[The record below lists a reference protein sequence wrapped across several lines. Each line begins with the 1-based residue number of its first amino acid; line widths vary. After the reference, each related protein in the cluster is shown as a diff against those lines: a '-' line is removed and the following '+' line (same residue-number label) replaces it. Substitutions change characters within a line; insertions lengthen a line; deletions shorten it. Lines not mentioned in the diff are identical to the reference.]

1 MPSADS
7 EEKAER
13 LLRDVG
19 ATVVAAGAS
28 AAASYAAYSYLNS
41 QAAHARQIIPRRT
54 DNPPNGDGVY
64 YPDGRGPIPFSRTVE
79 VDLHLAVYGDSTAAG
94 LGVETAEETP
104 GVQIVRNLVRETGK
118 VVRYSNKAIVGATS
132 KGLAAQIDASLV
144 TRACPDVAVILIGG
158 NDVTAVNRV
167 RSSAR
172 RLGQAVRLL
181 VDVGSKV
188 VVGTCPDLGVVTAIP
203 QPLRWV
209 IRQYSLRLAAA
220 QRSAVRGNGGRA
232 VPLADVLAKEFLA
245 RPEHMF
251 SPDNYHPSAAGYAL
265 AASILLPE
273 VLDAVGEWGG
283 PLPTPPEVSEAVESR
298 RLINRLRRVV
308 PTAAAKDSPG
318 R

>member
-1 MPSADS
+1 MPPADPH
-7 EEKAER
+7 EKADR

-41 QAAHARQIIPRRT
+41 QAAHARQIIPHRT
-54 DNPPNGDGVY
+54 DAAPNGDGVY
-64 YPDGRGPIPFSRTVE
+64 FPDGSGPVPFHRGME

-94 LGVETAEETP
+94 LGVDTAEETP
-104 GVQIVRNLVRETGK
+104 GVQIVRNLVRETDK

-132 KGLAAQIDASLV
+132 KGLAAQIDASLIA
-144 TRACPDVAVILIGG
+144 RSRPDVAVILIGA

-167 RSSAR
+167 HASAN
-172 RLGQAVRLL
+172 RLGEAVQQL
-181 VDVGSKV
+181 VDVGTKV

-220 QRSAVRGNGGRA
+220 QRSAVRAHGGRA

-265 AASILLPE
+265 AASILMPE

-283 PLPTPPEVSEAVESR
+283 PLPSPPEVSEVAESR
-298 RLINRLRRVV
+298 RLVNRIKRLV
-308 PTAAAKDSPG
+308 PSVPG

>member
-1 MPSADS
+1 M
-7 EEKAER
+7 
-13 LLRDVG
+13 LRDVG

-41 QAAHARQIIPRRT
+41 QAAHARQIIPHRT

-64 YPDGRGPIPFSRTVE
+64 YPDGRGPVPFTRSMT

-94 LGVETAEETP
+94 LGVDTADETP
-104 GVQIVRNLVRETGK
+104 GVQLVRNLVRETGK
-118 VVRYSNKAIVGATS
+118 IVRYSNKAIVGATS
-132 KGLAAQIDASLV
+132 KGLAAQIDASLI
-144 TRACPDVAVILIGG
+144 TRSRPDVAVILIGA

-172 RLGQAVRLL
+172 RLGQAVQLL
-181 VDVGSKV
+181 VDAGAKV

-220 QRSAVRGNGGRA
+220 QRSAVASHGGRP

-283 PLPTPPEVSEAVESR
+283 PLPTPPEVSEVAESR
-298 RLINRLRRVV
+298 RLVNRIRRLV
-308 PTAAAKDSPG
+308 PSLSSS
-318 R
+318 

>member
-1 MPSADS
+1 MPSANPD
-7 EEKAER
+7 EKADR
-13 LLRDVG
+13 ILRDVE

-28 AAASYAAYSYLNS
+28 AAASYAAYRYLNS
-41 QAAHARQIIPRRT
+41 QAAHARRIIPRRT
-54 DNPPNGDGVY
+54 DSPPNGDGVY
-64 YPDGRGPIPFSRTVE
+64 YPDGRGPVPYSRE
-79 VDLHLAVYGDSTAAG
+79 IDVDLHLAMYGDSTAAG
-94 LGVETAEETP
+94 LGVDTAEETP

-118 VVRYSNKAIVGATS
+118 AVRYSNKAMVGATS
-132 KGLAAQIDASLV
+132 KGLAAQIHASLI
-144 TRACPDVAVILIGG
+144 TRSRPDVAVILVGG
-158 NDVTAVNRV
+158 NDVTAVNRI
-167 RSSAR
+167 RLSAR
-172 RLGQAVRLL
+172 RLGDAVQLL
-181 VDVGSKV
+181 VDAGSKV

-220 QRSAVRGNGGRA
+220 QRSAVRAHGGRA
-232 VPLADVLAKEFLA
+232 VPMADVLAKEFLA

-298 RLINRLRRVV
+298 RLINRIRRLL
-308 PTAAAKDSPG
+308 PSPAAH
-318 R
+318 

>member
-1 MPSADS
+1 VPSADS
-7 EEKAER
+7 DEKADR

-41 QAAHARQIIPRRT
+41 QAAHARQIIPHRT
-54 DNPPNGDGVY
+54 DNAPNGDGVY
-64 YPDGRGPIPFSRTVE
+64 LPDGQGPIPYTRGMD
-79 VDLHLAVYGDSTAAG
+79 VDLHLGVYGDSTAAG
-94 LGVETAEETP
+94 LGVDTAEETP
-104 GVQIVRNLVRETGK
+104 GVQLVRNLVRETGK
-118 VVRYSNKAIVGATS
+118 TVRYSNKAIVGATS
-132 KGLAAQIDASLV
+132 KGLAAQIDASLIAKS
-144 TRACPDVAVILIGG
+144 RPDVAVILIGA

-167 RSSAR
+167 RASAR
-172 RLGQAVRLL
+172 RLGQAVQLL
-181 VDVGSKV
+181 VDAGAKV
-188 VVGTCPDLGVVTAIP
+188 VVGTCPDLGVITAIP

-209 IRQYSLRLAAA
+209 IRQYSLRLATA
-220 QRSAVRGNGGRA
+220 QRSAVRGHGGRG

-251 SPDNYHPSAAGYAL
+251 STDNYHPSAAGYAL

-283 PLPTPPEVSEAVESR
+283 PLPNPPEVSEVAESR
-298 RLINRLRRVV
+298 RLVNRLRRLL
-308 PTAAAKDSPG
+308 PSAFA